1 MITKEYSEALV
12 EVLEII
18 NHLDDDDRSK
28 IPENII
34 NFYENN
40 KSLEYTPN
48 LNFDEDITKQKLMTK
63 TREIL
68 AGIYVDYLCNNKDE
82 KKEYINK
89 LKQAELKYEHQKR
102 LKYNPSMIF
111 NKKTA
116 NNQIDSQTILALV
129 PVKKDNIFVRI
140 FKKLKSIFQK
150 KISN

>member
-18 NHLDDDDRSK
+18 NHLDDDDRNK

-34 NFYENN
+34 KFYENN
-40 KSLEYTPN
+40 KSLEYKPN
-48 LNFDEDITKQKLMTK
+48 LNFDDDITKQKLMTK

-82 KKEYINK
+82 KKEYISK

-102 LKYNPSMIF
+102 LKYNPSLIF
-111 NKKTA
+111 NKKS
-116 NNQIDSQTILALV
+116 NSNQINSETIQALV
-129 PVKKDNIFVRI
+129 PVKKDNIFIRI
-140 FKKLKSIFQK
+140 LKKIKSIFSK
-150 KISN
+150 KDF

>member
-18 NHLDDDDRSK
+18 NHLDDNDRNK

-34 NFYENN
+34 KFYENN
-40 KSLEYTPN
+40 KSLEYKPN
-48 LNFDEDITKQKLMTK
+48 LNFDDDITKQKLMTK

-82 KKEYINK
+82 KKEYISK

-102 LKYNPSMIF
+102 LKYNPSLIF
-111 NKKTA
+111 NKKS
-116 NNQIDSQTILALV
+116 NSNQINSETIQALV
-129 PVKKDNIFVRI
+129 PVKKDNIFIRI
-140 FKKLKSIFQK
+140 LKKIKSIFSK
-150 KISN
+150 KDF

>member
-18 NHLDDDDRSK
+18 NHLDDDDRNK

-34 NFYENN
+34 KFYENN
-40 KSLEYTPN
+40 KDLDYTPN
-48 LNFDEDITKQKLMTK
+48 LNFEEDITKQKLMTK

-82 KKEYINK
+82 KKEYLTK

-102 LKYNPSMIF
+102 LKYNPNMIF
-111 NKKTA
+111 NKKTSS
-116 NNQIDSQTILALV
+116 NQINVETIQALV
-129 PVKKDNIFVRI
+129 PVKKDNIFIRI
-140 FKKLKSIFQK
+140 LKKLKSIFTK
-150 KISN
+150 KDF

>member
-18 NHLDDDDRSK
+18 NHLDDNDRNK

-34 NFYENN
+34 KFYENN

-68 AGIYVDYLCNNKDE
+68 AGIYVDYLCNTRDE
-82 KKEYINK
+82 KKEYIGK

-102 LKYNPSMIF
+102 LKYNPNMIF
-111 NKKTA
+111 NKKT
-116 NNQIDSQTILALV
+116 NTNQINSETIQALV
-129 PVKKDNIFVRI
+129 PVKKDNIFIRI
-140 FKKLKSIFQK
+140 LKKIKSIFSK
-150 KISN
+150 KDF